1 MREHKN
7 SVRKLKQRRDGVRDI
22 AKVIPQVTAIV
33 ITELQVRDIA
43 KVIP

>member
-22 AKVIPQVTAIV
+22 AKVIPQVHSEGSCYCYYR
-33 ITELQVRDIA
+33 TESVL
-43 KVIP
+43 KC